1 MVDGTRDRLLQ
12 LDLFLHAHA
21 ARWARQYVDWSLWAR
36 AGMKACQGHSA
47 AL

>member
-1 MVDGTRDRLLQ
+1 MVDGTGDRLLQ

-21 ARWARQYVDWSLWAR
+21 ARWARQNADWSLWAR
-36 AGMKACQGHSA
+36 AGMKACPGHSA